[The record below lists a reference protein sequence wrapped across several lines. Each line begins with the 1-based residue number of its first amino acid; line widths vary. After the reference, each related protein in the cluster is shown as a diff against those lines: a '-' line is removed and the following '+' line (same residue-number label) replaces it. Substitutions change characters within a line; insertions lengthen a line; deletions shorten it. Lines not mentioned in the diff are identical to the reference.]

1 MIDIDLHRAAF
12 INVLRSIYSDLILRA
27 RLGFK
32 GGSAAMFFYDL
43 PRFSVDLDFDLLD
56 THKKQAVF
64 DRLKQILPGLG
75 NLIQAQDK
83 KFTLFFL
90 LSYQKGLRQ
99 LKIEISKRPGNA
111 EYLPQNYLGIS
122 MLVMKKEDMVTG
134 KLAALLTRKKFAPR
148 DIYDLWFFLQSHWD
162 MNEKLLNEKTEM
174 SLAQALAKAKKLVAS
189 VKPTDLLA
197 GLGELLDNKQ
207 KSWVREKLVPEILF
221 QLRLYQKFYVVSS
234 NTDKKRNLDRRLTP
248 TPKMR

>member
-12 INVLRSIYSDLILRA
+12 INVLRAIYSDPILRSC
-27 RLGFK
+27 LGFK

-56 THKKQAVF
+56 TDKKQAVF
-64 DRLKQILPGLG
+64 DRLKQILLNLG
-75 NLIQAQDK
+75 NLIQVQDK

-90 LSYQKGLRQ
+90 LSYRKGLRQ
-99 LKIEISKRPGNA
+99 LKIEISKRPGSA
-111 EYLPQNYLGIS
+111 EYIPQNYLGIS

-174 SLAQALAKAKKLVAS
+174 SLTQALAKAKKLVAS
-189 VKPTDLLA
+189 VRPTELLA

-207 KSWVREKLVPEILF
+207 KAWVREKLIPETLF
-221 QLRLYQKFYVVSS
+221 QLRLYEDIHIRSRHRR
-234 NTDKKRNLDRRLTP
+234 KRV
-248 TPKMR
+248 

>member
-12 INVLRSIYSDLILRA
+12 INVLRAIYSDPILRA

-56 THKKQAVF
+56 TDKKQAVF
-64 DRLKQILPGLG
+64 DRLKQILPNLG
-75 NLIQAQDK
+75 NLIQVQDK

-90 LSYQKGLRQ
+90 LSYRKGLRQ

-111 EYLPQNYLGIS
+111 EYLPQNHLGVS
-122 MLVMKKEDMVTG
+122 MLVMKKEDMMAG

-148 DIYDLWFFLQSHWD
+148 DVYDLWFFLQSHWD

-174 SLAQALAKAKKLVAS
+174 SLAQAIAKAKKLVAS
-189 VKPTDLLA
+189 VKPTELLA

-207 KSWVREKLVPEILF
+207 KAWVREKLIAETLF
-221 QLRLYQKFYVVSS
+221 QLRLYQDIHIRSRRRR
-234 NTDKKRNLDRRLTP
+234 KRV
-248 TPKMR
+248 